1 MFIHPTLYKRTS
13 SGKVQIWWIEQDE
26 SKYRVHTGQIDGK
39 ITASTW
45 KQSVGKNIGKA
56 NETTDV
62 AQADGAIAS
71 EYTKKLNQGQYH
83 QSIDTIDV
91 PKYFA
96 PMLAHPY
103 KKYPIDPAA
112 LKNKN
117 VASSPKLDG
126 IRCIADRNGLWT
138 RKGKPIVAMP
148 HIWEAIKFLFDIYP
162 TLILDGELY
171 NHELRD
177 RLNQISGLCRK
188 TKLTEGELE
197 ETKVIQY
204 HLYDC
209 TTNEDIVIKMNDDL
223 PIVLLAKDAGY
234 TERYLALSMGI
245 YNRHD
250 ILTETGEVM
259 LVSADWVDTED
270 LLAEYYALYMQQ
282 GFEGQMIR
290 ITDIPYENKRSKSL
304 LKRKEFIDQEFTIHD
319 ILEGVGN
326 RSNMAGSVEYL
337 INDELPPSKEN
348 VFSSGIAGGEDFYR
362 HLWENK
368 ETYLGGQ
375 GNVRYFKLTEYGKP
389 YLPVTH
395 VVYEGKRDV

>member
-26 SKYRVHTGQIDGK
+26 SRYRVHTGQIDGK
-39 ITASTW
+39 ITTSAW
-45 KQSVGKNIGKA
+45 KQSVGKNIGKV

-91 PKYFA
+91 SKYFA

-138 RKGKPIVAMP
+138 RKGKPIVAVP
-148 HIWEAIKFLFDIYP
+148 HIWNAIKYLFDIYP
-162 TLILDGELY
+162 TLVLDGELY

-188 TKLTEGELE
+188 TKLTEEELK

-209 TTNEDIVIKMNDDL
+209 NTNEDIVIKMNDDL
-223 PIVLLAKDAGY
+223 PIMLLTKDAGY
-234 TERYLALSMGI
+234 TDRYWALDAGLYS
-245 YNRHD
+245 RHSSLHDGDD
-250 ILTETGEVM
+250 IQ
-259 LVSADWVDTED
+259 LVPAEWLDTEE
-270 LLAEYYALYMQQ
+270 LLAEYYASYMQQ

-290 ITDIPYENKRSKSL
+290 ITNIPYENKRSKSL

-319 ILEGVGN
+319 ILEGAGN

-337 INDELPPSKEN
+337 INDELPSSKEN

-368 ETYLGGQ
+368 DTYLGGQ

-395 VVYEGKRDV
+395 VVYEGKRTI